1 MLLPSYGSFLT
12 ESQKNEAKYRFNKPL
27 IRLCCVGFLC
37 FSLGGI
43 AALGVA
49 MFHAVYTAPHAIVP
63 AVAYSR
69 AQTTSNRVTKSLS
82 VIKEAHPQN
91 IDVCKTI
98 SYFSEGV
105 VRSNGNV
112 SIKDITVSPKTY
124 TIKCIGKDI
133 AAANEFLNDLPFESN
148 KFNKQLTDIK
158 TSREFS
164 DVPPMPGPAMPG
176 SENSDSVVNS
186 LTNNAPVDFT
196 VIVTPKVAEKKAA
209 PRPNANAN
217 ANANAVAQR
226 GGIS

>member
-91 IDVCKTI
+91 IDVCKTM

-105 VRSNGNV
+105 ARSNGNV
-112 SIKDITVSPKTY
+112 SIKDISISPKTY

-133 AAANEFLNDLPFESN
+133 AAANEFLKDLPFETN
-148 KFNKQLTDIK
+148 KYEKQLTDIK

-164 DVPPMPGPAMPG
+164 DLPPMPGKDKI
-176 SENSDSVVNS
+176 DSS
-186 LTNNAPVDFT
+186 TEDLTNNVPVDFT
-196 VIVTPKVAEKKAA
+196 VIVTPKVAEKKAN
-209 PRPNANAN
+209 PKPVANA
-217 ANANAVAQR
+217 AAKR
-226 GGIS
+226 GGLS

>member
-69 AQTTSNRVTKSLS
+69 AQTTSNRVTKSLA

-91 IDVCKTI
+91 IDVCKTM
-98 SYFSEGV
+98 SYFSEGIA
-105 VRSNGNV
+105 RSNGNV
-112 SIKDITVSPKTY
+112 SINDINISPKNY

-133 AAANEFLNDLPFESN
+133 AVANEFLKDLPFENN
-148 KFNKQLTDIK
+148 KYDKQLTDIK
-158 TSREFS
+158 TSKEFS
-164 DVPPMPGPAMPG
+164 NMPPMPGSDDVNG
-176 SENSDSVVNS
+176 STDNLS
-186 LTNNAPVDFT
+186 NNIPVDFT
-196 VIVTPKVAEKKAA
+196 VIVTPKVVEKKAK
-209 PRPNANAN
+209 PNPKANN
-217 ANANAVAQR
+217 AAVQR
-226 GGIS
+226 GGLS

>member
-91 IDVCKTI
+91 IDVCKTM

-105 VRSNGNV
+105 TRSNGNV
-112 SIKDITVSPKTY
+112 SIKDISISPKTY

-133 AAANEFLNDLPFESN
+133 AAANEFLKDLPFETD
-148 KFNKQLTDIK
+148 KYEKQLTDIK

-164 DVPPMPGPAMPG
+164 ELPPMPGKDKID
-176 SENSDSVVNS
+176 SSSDD
-186 LTNNAPVDFT
+186 LINNVPVDFT
-196 VIVTPKVAEKKAA
+196 VIVTPKVAEKKTKPKLA
-209 PRPNANAN
+209 ANA
-217 ANANAVAQR
+217 AAKR
-226 GGIS
+226 GGLS